1 MTSARPREIDSTQL
15 ATAIRVL
22 TMDSVQHAKS
32 GHPGMPM
39 GMADI
44 AVALWHRHLRHNP
57 ADPGWFDRDRF
68 VLSNGH
74 GSTLLYNLLH
84 LTGYDLGIDDLKDA
98 RQFGSRTPG
107 HPERGVT
114 PGVETTTGPLGQG
127 LANGVGMA
135 LAERLM
141 AAQFNRPGHAIVDHH
156 TYVFVGDGC
165 LMEGISHEA
174 CSLAGTLGLGK
185 LIVLYDDNGVSID
198 GDVSGWFADDTP
210 RRFESYGWHVVA
222 NVDGHDIAAVDR
234 AIAESKAQS
243 QRPSLICCKT
253 VIGKGAATMAGHKD
267 CHGAPL
273 GVEEVART
281 RLSLDWPYPPF
292 EIPDAVRS
300 AWDATAA
307 GSKLQQDWQARF
319 EAYRARY
326 PKDAAEFERRM
337 MGRLPDD
344 FAETARQLVA
354 QARGKTEAVAARKAS
369 QDAITFLAGRVP
381 ELIGGSADL
390 SASNQTIWKGAATV
404 TREGGGDYV
413 FYGVREFAMAAMMNG
428 MLCHGGLR
436 PFAGTYLVFSDYAR
450 NALRMAALM
459 GIGSIHVLTHDSIS
473 VGPDGPTHQP
483 AEHLASLRLMP
494 GLALWRPCDAVE
506 TAVAWVM
513 ALEQTQ
519 HPTVLALSRQAMPFQ
534 VRDQE
539 QVVAIRRG
547 GYVLSAEAG
556 PLEAVIIGTG
566 SEVAL
571 AMDAQARLK
580 ASGIHVR
587 VVSMPSTGHFD
598 RQDQDWRSSVLPPG
612 VPRIAVEA
620 GVTGYWYKYVGLDG
634 LVIGVDSYGHSAPSD
649 DLYAHFG
656 VTADAIVAAVT
667 KIRNSGR
674 K

>member
-1 MTSARPREIDSTQL
+1 MTSAHPREFDSTQL

-22 TMDSVQHAKS
+22 AMDSVQHAKS

-84 LTGYDLGIDDLKDA
+84 LTGYDLGVEDLKGA

-114 PGVETTTGPLGQG
+114 PGVEVTTGPLGQG

-156 TYVFVGDGC
+156 TYVFAGDGC

-198 GDVSGWFADDTP
+198 GDVRGWFADDTP

-243 QRPSLICCKT
+243 LRPSLICCKT

-273 GVEEVART
+273 GAEEVART

-292 EIPDAVRS
+292 EIPDAIRS
-300 AWDATAA
+300 AWDATEA
-307 GSKLQQDWQARF
+307 GRKRQQDWQARF
-319 EAYRARY
+319 EAYRAHY
-326 PKDAAEFERRM
+326 PREAAEFERRM
-337 MGRLPDD
+337 VGRLPDD
-344 FAETARQLVA
+344 FAETARRLVE
-354 QARGKTEAVAARKAS
+354 QSRGKTEPVAARKAS
-369 QDAITFLAGRVP
+369 LDAITFLAGRVP

-404 TREGGGDYV
+404 TRESGGDYV
-413 FYGVREFAMAAMMNG
+413 SYGVREFAMAAMMNG

-459 GIGSIHVLTHDSIS
+459 GLGAIHVLTHDFDFGRPGRSDPSTRRASRILAS
-473 VGPDGPTHQP
+473 DARPRS
-483 AEHLASLRLMP
+483 LASLR
-494 GLALWRPCDAVE
+494 R
-506 TAVAWVM
+506 
-513 ALEQTQ
+513 
-519 HPTVLALSRQAMPFQ
+519 R
-534 VRDQE
+534 RDG
-539 QVVAIRRG
+539 RCLG
-547 GYVLSAEAG
+547 H
-556 PLEAVIIGTG
+556 GTG
-566 SEVAL
+566 A
-571 AMDAQARLK
+571 DP
-580 ASGIHVR
+580 ASHGPR
-587 VVSMPSTGHFD
+587 PE
-598 RQDQDWRSSVLPPG
+598 PPG
-612 VPRIAVEA
+612 
-620 GVTGYWYKYVGLDG
+620 
-634 LVIGVDSYGHSAPSD
+634 
-649 DLYAHFG
+649 
-656 VTADAIVAAVT
+656 DALP
-667 KIRNSGR
+667 GQG
-674 K
+674 

>member
-1 MTSARPREIDSTQL
+1 
-15 ATAIRVL
+15 
-22 TMDSVQHAKS
+22 
-32 GHPGMPM
+32 
-39 GMADI
+39 
-44 AVALWHRHLRHNP
+44 
-57 ADPGWFDRDRF
+57 
-68 VLSNGH
+68 
-74 GSTLLYNLLH
+74 
-84 LTGYDLGIDDLKDA
+84 
-98 RQFGSRTPG
+98 
-107 HPERGVT
+107 
-114 PGVETTTGPLGQG
+114 
-127 LANGVGMA
+127 
-135 LAERLM
+135 
-141 AAQFNRPGHAIVDHH
+141 
-156 TYVFVGDGC
+156 
-165 LMEGISHEA
+165 
-174 CSLAGTLGLGK
+174 
-185 LIVLYDDNGVSID
+185 VS
-198 GDVSGWFADDTP
+198 
-210 RRFESYGWHVVA
+210 
-222 NVDGHDIAAVDR
+222 
-234 AIAESKAQS
+234 
-243 QRPSLICCKT
+243 
-253 VIGKGAATMAGHKD
+253 
-267 CHGAPL
+267 
-273 GVEEVART
+273 
-281 RLSLDWPYPPF
+281 
-292 EIPDAVRS
+292 
-300 AWDATAA
+300 
-307 GSKLQQDWQARF
+307 
-319 EAYRARY
+319 
-326 PKDAAEFERRM
+326 
-337 MGRLPDD
+337 
-344 FAETARQLVA
+344 
-354 QARGKTEAVAARKAS
+354 
-369 QDAITFLAGRVP
+369 
-381 ELIGGSADL
+381 
-390 SASNQTIWKGAATV
+390 
-404 TREGGGDYV
+404 
-413 FYGVREFAMAAMMNG
+413 YGVREFAMAAMMNG

-459 GIGSIHVLTHDSIS
+459 GIGAIHVLTHDSIS

-534 VRDQE
+534 VRDEE

-547 GYVLSAEAG
+547 GYVLSVEAG